1 MEIICTSCS
10 TKLAI
15 PDAKVP
21 QNAVFRVTCPKC
33 QTKIRVS
40 TMTHQA
46 RAPVAGGAPTAL
58 VITPPAPPQPPP
70 PEEPE
75 APMEEFDSSDI
86 RDEGLASSPHE
97 DEFVEDRKL
106 ALICLDSAPQRATV
120 KTALD
125 GLGYTV
131 HIPLTPEDAIQ
142 RIRANRYELVI
153 LHEEY
158 GGAAENNRVLLTIQ
172 PMTMALRR
180 HMCVG
185 LVGKQFRT
193 VDNMMAFVKSVNF
206 VVAERELPK
215 IKAIARQAVTENDQ
229 FFRVFRESLRD
240 AGKM

>member
-21 QNAVFRVTCPKC
+21 QNAIFRVTCPKC
-33 QTKIRVS
+33 QTKTRVS
-40 TMTHQA
+40 TMPDQA
-46 RAPVAGGAPTAL
+46 RTPRAGGTPTAPVLTR
-58 VITPPAPPQPPP
+58 PAPPPPP
-70 PEEPE
+70 PQEPD
-75 APMEEFDSSDI
+75 AHLLEFDPSDI
-86 RDEGLASSPHE
+86 RDEGLASSPEE

-106 ALICLDSAPQRATV
+106 AMVCIDSAPQRAMV

-131 HIPLTPEDAIQ
+131 HIPLKPEDAVQ

-153 LHEEY
+153 IHEGY
-158 GGAAENNRVLLTIQ
+158 GGSAESNLVLQTIQ
-172 PMTMALRR
+172 PMTMPLRR

-185 LVGKQFRT
+185 LVGDQFRT
-193 VDNMMAFVKSVNF
+193 FDNLMAFAKSVNF
-206 VVAERELPK
+206 VVADRELSK
-215 IKAIARQAVTENDQ
+215 IRGIVRQAVAENDQ
-229 FFRVFRESLRD
+229 FYRVFRESLRD

>member
-1 MEIICTSCS
+1 MELICTSCS
-10 TKLAI
+10 TKLTI

-21 QNAVFRVTCPKC
+21 KNAVFRVTCPKC
-33 QTKIRVS
+33 QTKVRVS
-40 TMTHQA
+40 TMPEQA
-46 RAPVAGGAPTAL
+46 APRPGAAPTAPVL
-58 VITPPAPPQPPP
+58 TRSAPPP
-70 PEEPE
+70 PEPE
-75 APMEEFDSSDI
+75 EPMEEFDSSDI
-86 RDEGLASSPHE
+86 KDEGLASSPEE

-106 ALICLDSAPQRATV
+106 AMVCIDSAPQRATV

-131 HIPLTPEDAIQ
+131 HIPLKPEDAVQ

-153 LHEEY
+153 IHEGY
-158 GGAAENNRVLLTIQ
+158 GGSAESNLVLQTVQ

-185 LVGKQFRT
+185 LVGKEYRT
-193 VDNMMAFVKSVNF
+193 FDNMTAFAKSVNF

-215 IKAIARQAVTENDQ
+215 IRGIARQAVAENDQ
-229 FFRVFRESLRD
+229 FYRVFRESLRD

>member
-1 MEIICTSCS
+1 MDLICTSCS

-40 TMTHQA
+40 TKTEQA
-46 RAPVAGGAPTAL
+46 RSLAAGSAPIAPVIIRHA
-58 VITPPAPPQPPP
+58 APPPPP
-70 PEEPE
+70 PEPDLHL
-75 APMEEFDSSDI
+75 MEFDPSDI
-86 RDEGLASSPHE
+86 RDEGLASSPEE

-106 ALICLDSAPQRATV
+106 AMVCIDSAPQRAMV

-131 HIPLTPEDAIQ
+131 HIPLKPEDAVQ

-153 LHEEY
+153 IHEGY
-158 GGAAENNRVLLTIQ
+158 GGSAESNLVLQTIQ
-172 PMTMALRR
+172 PMTMPLRR

-185 LVGKQFRT
+185 LVGDQFRT
-193 VDNMMAFVKSVNF
+193 FDNLMAFAKSVNF
-206 VVAERELPK
+206 VVADRELSK
-215 IKAIARQAVTENDQ
+215 IRGIVRQAVAENDQ
-229 FFRVFRESLRD
+229 FYRVFRESLRD

>member
-1 MEIICTSCS
+1 MELICTSCS

-21 QNAVFRVTCPKC
+21 QNAVFRVTCPQC

-40 TMTHQA
+40 TKTEQA
-46 RAPVAGGAPTAL
+46 RS
-58 VITPPAPPQPPP
+58 PAPASAPSEPVVMRHAPPP
-70 PEEPE
+70 PPPQEPD
-75 APMEEFDSSDI
+75 AHLMEFDPSDI
-86 RDEGLASSPHE
+86 RNVGLATSPEE

-106 ALICLDSAPQRATV
+106 AMVCFDSATQRATV

-131 HIPLTPEDAIQ
+131 HIPLTPEDAIH
-142 RIRANRYELVI
+142 RVRVNRYELVI

-158 GGAAENNRVLLTIQ
+158 GGTTESNLVLQTIQ
-172 PMTMALRR
+172 PMTMVLRR

-185 LVGKQFRT
+185 LVGREFRT
-193 VDNMMAFVKSVNF
+193 FDYLSAFTKSVNF
-206 VVAERELPK
+206 VVAERELSK
-215 IKAIARQAVTENDQ
+215 IRAIVRQAMTENDQ
-229 FFRVFRESLRD
+229 FYRVFRESMRD

>member
-21 QNAVFRVTCPKC
+21 KNAIFRVTCPKC

-40 TMTHQA
+40 TMTDQA
-46 RAPVAGGAPTAL
+46 APGAGGAPTSP
-58 VITPPAPPQPPP
+58 VRTRPAPPPPP
-70 PEEPE
+70 PQAPEEPV
-75 APMEEFDSSDI
+75 EEFDSSEI
-86 RDEGLASSPHE
+86 RDEGLASSPEE

-106 ALICLDSAPQRATV
+106 ALVCIDSAPHRATV

-131 HIPLTPEDAIQ
+131 HISLKPEDAVQ
-142 RIRANRYELVI
+142 RIRANHYDLVI
-153 LHEEY
+153 IHEEY
-158 GGAAENNRVLLTIQ
+158 GGSAESNLVLQTIQ

-185 LVGKQFRT
+185 LVGTQFRT
-193 VDNMMAFVKSVNF
+193 FDNMMAFAKSVNF
-206 VVAERELPK
+206 VVAEWELSK
-215 IKAIARQAVTENDQ
+215 IRGIVRQAAAENDQ

-240 AGKM
+240 AGKV

>member
-21 QNAVFRVTCPKC
+21 KNAVFRVTCPKC
-33 QTKIRVS
+33 QTKVRVS
-40 TMTHQA
+40 TMPEQA
-46 RAPVAGGAPTAL
+46 RAPGAGGAPTAPVL
-58 VITPPAPPQPPP
+58 TRPAPPPPP
-70 PEEPE
+70 PQEPE
-75 APMEEFDSSDI
+75 EPMEEFDSSDI
-86 RDEGLASSPHE
+86 KDEGLASSPAE

-106 ALICLDSAPQRATV
+106 ALVCFDSAPHRATV

-131 HIPLTPEDAIQ
+131 HIPLKPEDAVQ

-153 LHEEY
+153 IHEEY
-158 GGAAENNRVLLTIQ
+158 GGSKESNLVLQTIQ

-185 LVGKQFRT
+185 LVGAQFRT
-193 VDNMMAFVKSVNF
+193 FDNMTAFAKSVNF
-206 VVAERELPK
+206 VVGEWELPK
-215 IKAIARQAVTENDQ
+215 VRGIARQAVAENDQ
-229 FFRVFRESLRD
+229 FYRVFRESLRD
-240 AGKM
+240 AGKI